1 MMSFDREESKEGSQT
16 CHLCGKVQCG
26 QRLGRVK
33 CCYCNR
39 VFCLQQLSRKFHIMA
54 SVNDPYFKCPRCTG
68 ICCCVSNCQK
78 PPPHVHCKVYKVR
91 QNKMRQLAEQQQPQT
106 QTQQVAIPES
116 ISPKPIINDMAMM
129 VQSDQVAYP
138 DRAFSGEPTTPIS
151 PAQWEGISGNWQDT
165 QSIWQMTSL
174 EVPGST

>member
-1 MMSFDREESKEGSQT
+1 
-16 CHLCGKVQCG
+16 
-26 QRLGRVK
+26 
-33 CCYCNR
+33 
-39 VFCLQQLSRKFHIMA
+39 
-54 SVNDPYFKCPRCTG
+54 
-68 ICCCVSNCQK
+68 
-78 PPPHVHCKVYKVR
+78 
-91 QNKMRQLAEQQQPQT
+91 MRQLAEQQQPQT